1 MSYSPTCA
9 SGLGSERMIHIR
21 PAIQADLPA
30 IRSCAEAAYDQYTA
44 SIGRPPAPMVANF
57 AKQIDRGETFVAED
71 NAGALLGYITFQ
83 MQDGAVSLDSVAV
96 RHPGQGIGK
105 QLIALC
111 EATAKAGGAQ
121 KVTLYTNEKMT
132 ANLTL
137 YPHLGYTE
145 VDRRTEDGFNRVYF
159 EKVFVP

>member
-1 MSYSPTCA
+1 MSCSPTCA
-9 SGLGSERMIHIR
+9 NGLGFEHMIHIR
-21 PAIQADLPA
+21 PAKPSDLPA
-30 IRSCAEAAYDQYTA
+30 IRSCAEAAYNQYTA

-57 AKQIDRGETFVAED
+57 AKQIDRGETYVAGD
-71 NAGALLGYITFQ
+71 HAGALLGYITFQ
-83 MQDGAVSLDSVAV
+83 MQDGSVALDSIAV

-105 QLIALC
+105 QLITFC

-121 KVTLYTNEKMT
+121 KVTLDTNEKMT

-137 YPHLGYTE
+137 YPHLGYAE

-159 EKVFVP
+159 EKVFDP